1 MDLYDYFFKNS
12 DLKDIFHVFVQ
23 GFMVR
28 VSIFSIAVFEL
39 RVRTVELEY
48 GIKSKFIFIKYNK
61 KNKLKYSIDDNT
73 NMKVEYIDGVY
84 YFYVDKKEYKNNNVF
99 LYNKFLAYKFLGFYP
114 TDGVLNL
121 TLKSKNTYID
131 DTSELLAMNLLTLNG
146 FGDASKSSFR
156 VRLNEF
162 LNKEIYQKEYN
173 FDSYKDKSKIDFNF
187 LKETMGH
194 YHLSYVENIFRRQTG
209 FNDYDDLDTI
219 IKKIGTTF
227 NYKFHIEMLD
237 FAKDEASSF
246 GVKKHSGLYANKIND
261 KEIYI
266 AFNTNINENKSRYLF
281 LKLIGY
287 DIFKAFLVGDSLILN
302 LPIGNSEIETA
313 SSNFALDL
321 VVTFDMTN
329 YSIYRNYEQ
338 QQLINK
344 YTDYDLISLSDIRYK
359 RKTSSNISID
369 PKAELHYV
377 RDHEKEYPK
386 MKGKKDNGKV

>member
-1 MDLYDYFFKNS
+1 
-12 DLKDIFHVFVQ
+12 
-23 GFMVR
+23 MVR

-48 GIKSKFIFIKYNK
+48 GIKSKFVFIKYNK

-84 YFYVDKKEYKNNNVF
+84 YFYVNKKEYKNNNVF

-114 TDGVLNL
+114 TDGILNL

-131 DTSELLAMNLLTLNG
+131 DASELLAMNLLTLNG
-146 FGDASKSSFR
+146 FGDASKSYFR

-187 LKETMGH
+187 LKDTMGD
-194 YHLSYVENIFRRQTG
+194 YHLSYVENIFRRQTK

-219 IKKIGTTF
+219 IKKVGTAF

-287 DIFKAFLVGDSLILN
+287 EIFKAFLVGDSLILYWQ
-302 LPIGNSEIETA
+302 IGNSEIETA
-313 SSNFALDL
+313 SSDFALDL

-329 YSIYRNYEQ
+329 YSIYRTYEQ

-344 YTDYDLISLSDIRYK
+344 YTDYDLISLSDTKYK
-359 RKTSSNISID
+359 RETSSNIIID

-377 RDHEKEYPK
+377 REHEKEYPK